1 VGAPEIAVT
10 LLVGYFVLGPSD
22 LYKLVKEIGKFIQNV
37 RTLGTEAAK
46 SFEGTMEDQL
56 ELTELRKAQ
65 SELNAAFGFRRS
77 INTDEYASPFD
88 RTGFGEDGAGYYGAD
103 GAAAASPTAAAAS
116 ATTEGGE
123 AAAGAATGAAG
134 RKRRLVRR
142 KKKKAPDPAEAAA
155 EAGGE
160 AGGEDGP
167 AIRTFAS
174 AYPDLDALDDD
185 DGDAPP
191 FAAKGGRRRSA
202 VEEMRAGRAERLAAA
217 SSAGEKKDDDAT
229 IDWFSASE
237 GDVASAVLLDR
248 KEAYDDYDF
257 PTASSNDRF
266 RSQLSADEWNSRVM
280 ANEDKLSPRE

>member
-1 VGAPEIAVT
+1 
-10 LLVGYFVLGPSD
+10 VLGPSD
-22 LYKLVKEIGKFIQNV
+22 LYRLVKEIGKFIQNV

-103 GAAAASPTAAAAS
+103 GASAAAASTAAAAS

-142 KKKKAPDPAEAAA
+142 KKKKAPDPAAEEAAA

-160 AGGEDGP
+160 DGP
-167 AIRTFAS
+167 TRTFAS

-185 DGDAPP
+185 DDDDAP
-191 FAAKGGRRRSA
+191 FATKGGRRRSA

-217 SSAGEKKDDDAT
+217 SSAVEKKDDDAT

-248 KEAYDDYDF
+248 REAYDDYDF